1 MRTILT
7 INRIG
12 IMSPCI
18 DVWSNATQSILTAAT
33 KHLAM
38 LSIYFRTKDTE
49 SPSMVCEIII
59 AYAAELNPLKTLF
72 DKVWVFF
79 TTNASQPNNTPKKY
93 S

>member
-7 INRIG
+7 INRTG
-12 IMSPCI
+12 IVSPCI

-38 LSIYFRTKDTE
+38 LSIYFKTKDTE

-59 AYAAELNPLKTLF
+59 AYAAELNPVKTPV
-72 DKVWVFF
+72 DE
-79 TTNASQPNNTPKKY
+79 
-93 S
+93 